1 MNRLTIRVRM
11 TALYGLLFVLGGAI
25 LLGVTYL
32 LLQQKLDGMPARGAF
47 LSTNIGPG
55 VAGATIPPDQLYQMA
70 QEQQDATRRET
81 LNSLLTQGGL
91 ALGGVAVIAVGFGW
105 LMSERALRPVHRIT
119 ETARRVAAG
128 NLHERI
134 ALTGPRDEIKELA
147 DTFDS
152 MLDRLDGA
160 FDGQRRFV
168 ANASHELRT
177 PLTINRTLIE
187 VALGRE
193 GVTEQTRQLGTTLLA
208 VNARHE
214 RLIDGLLVLV
224 RSEQAITVHDPIDLA
239 DVAHHVGADASA
251 ELDLRPAP
259 TAGDPVL
266 IERVV
271 QNLVDNAVRYNVPDG
286 SVWIATR
293 TAGEFVEVEVA
304 NTGPVVPAYEVPA
317 LFEPFRR
324 LRSRV
329 DSANGTGL
337 GLSIVRSVAHA
348 HGGTVTAFPRPGGG
362 LVVKVTLK
370 RLP

>member
-1 MNRLTIRVRM
+1 MNRLTIRLRL
-11 TALYGLLFVLGGAI
+11 TALYSLLFLIGGAL

-32 LLQQKLDGMPARGAF
+32 LLAQRLESGARAQVF
-47 LSTNIGPG
+47 TAQLPPG
-55 VAGATIPPDQLYQMA
+55 ITAPDQLYTA
-70 QEQQDATRRET
+70 ARQQLDATRQAA

-91 ALGGVAVIAVGFGW
+91 ALVGVTVIAIGFGW
-105 LMSERALRPVHRIT
+105 LLSERALRPVHKIT

-134 ALTGPRDEIKELA
+134 ALDGPRDEVKELA
-147 DTFDS
+147 DTFDA

-177 PLTINRTLIE
+177 PLAINRTLIE

-193 GVTEQTRQLGTTLLA
+193 GVAEQTRQLGETLLA

-224 RSEQAITVHDPIDLA
+224 RSEQAITVHDRIDLA
-239 DVAHHVGADASA
+239 EVARHVGTAASA
-251 ELDLRPAP
+251 ELDLQPAP

-266 IERVV
+266 LERVV

-286 SVWIATR
+286 HVWLTTR
-293 TAGEFVEVEVA
+293 TIGHLVQVTVA
-304 NTGPVVPAYEVPA
+304 NTGPVVPPYEVPA

-324 LRSRV
+324 LRSRT

-348 HGGTVTAFPRPGGG
+348 HGGTVTAVPRDGGG
-362 LVVKVTLK
+362 LVVTVTLK
-370 RLP
+370 LYDRSVF